1 MPAGLIKF
9 GTSHGELTSSPINP
23 EWILEGDPVARNK
36 FLSRSVD
43 GSGST
48 YIWDCTAGRFNWYY
62 HIDET
67 VCVLKGS
74 VLVKEHGGGS
84 RLLEAGDTAFF
95 AAGSSAEWTVQT
107 YIRKVA
113 FMHRPLPA
121 PLRLAKKIYIGVRD
135 IFRGRPKQKAG
146 EMVPTM
152 F

>member
-1 MPAGLIKF
+1 MRAGLIKF
-9 GTSHGELTSSPINP
+9 GTSHGELSPAPINR
-23 EWILEGDPVARNK
+23 EWILEGDPIARNK

-43 GSGST
+43 GGGST

-62 HIDET
+62 NIDET

-74 VLVKEHGGGS
+74 VLVREHNGSS
-84 RLLEAGDTAFF
+84 RLLEPGDTAFF

-113 FMHRPLPA
+113 FMHRPLPP
-121 PLRLAKKIYIGVRD
+121 PLRMAKKVYVGIRGV
-135 IFRGRPKQKAG
+135 IRGRAKQKSG

>member
-1 MPAGLIKF
+1 MAGLIKF
-9 GTSHGELTSSPINP
+9 GTSRGELASAPINP
-23 EWILEGDPVARNK
+23 EWILEGNPVARNK

-48 YIWDCTAGRFNWYY
+48 YIWDCTAGRFNWHY

-67 VCVLKGS
+67 VCVLTGS
-74 VLVKEHGGGS
+74 VLVKDPSGGS

-113 FMHRPLPA
+113 FMHRPMPA
-121 PLRLAKKIYIGVRD
+121 PLLFAKKVYIGIRSL
-135 IFRGRPKQKAG
+135 FRGGAKQKNG
-146 EMVPTM
+146 EMVPSM

>member
-1 MPAGLIKF
+1 MQAGLIKF
-9 GTSHGELTSSPINP
+9 GTSHGDLTPAPINP
-23 EWILEGDPVARNK
+23 EWILEGNPVARNK

-43 GSGST
+43 GNGST
-48 YIWDCTAGRFNWYY
+48 YIWDCTAGRFNWHYD
-62 HIDET
+62 IDET
-67 VCVLKGS
+67 VCVLQGS
-74 VLVKEHGGGS
+74 VLVKDPNGGS

-113 FMHRPLPA
+113 FLHRPMPA
-121 PLRLAKKIYIGVRD
+121 PVLFAKKVYVGIRGIVRS
-135 IFRGRPKQKAG
+135 RRKQKAE